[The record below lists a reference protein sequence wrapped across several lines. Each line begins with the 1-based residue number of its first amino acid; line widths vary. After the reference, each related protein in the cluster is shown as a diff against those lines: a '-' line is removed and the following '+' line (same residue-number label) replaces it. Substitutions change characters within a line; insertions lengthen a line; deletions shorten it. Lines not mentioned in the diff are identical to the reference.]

1 MELVII
7 AAVAANGVIGADGEI
22 PWHIPADLKRFQR
35 LTTGHPVIMGRRTY
49 ESILADLGEPL
60 PDRTSVVL
68 TTTDIAERERVV
80 PVDTVASALEA
91 ARSRNAETAF
101 VAGGAQVYAAFLP
114 RADRLE
120 LTELHDAYDG
130 DTRFPDRDP
139 TAWTEVARDSHGD
152 FDFVT
157 YERSGSS

>member
-1 MELVII
+1 M

-22 PWHIPADLKRFQR
+22 PWHLPADLRRFKR
-35 LTTGHPVIMGRRTY
+35 LTTGHPVVMGRRTH

-68 TTTDIAERERVV
+68 TTTGVEGSPRVV
-80 PVDTVASALEA
+80 AVDSVEA
-91 ARSRNAETAF
+91 AMDAARATGSSVVF
-101 VAGGAQVYAAFLP
+101 VAGGQTVYEQFLP

-120 LTELHDAYDG
+120 LTELHDAHEG
-130 DTRFPDRDP
+130 DTHFPELDPATWRERDREHHD
-139 TAWTEVARDSHGD
+139 A

-157 YERSGSS
+157 YVRAQG